1 MLLIVKATEQID
13 TFSNKVSTQFDKQ
26 KWRSLRII
34 LQFALD
40 EPVITNWKVQSLAQ
54 HLLDNPSFGIHV
66 FYFVVWPSISNSSMK
81 SASIHILL
89 FCYGD
94 YEMVQGNTN

>member
-26 KWRSLRII
+26 KWRSLWII

-40 EPVITNWKVQSLAQ
+40 EPVITNWKFRSLAQ
-54 HLLDNPSFGIHV
+54 HLLNNPSFAIHV